1 MASQI
6 LAQGN
11 LNIPPA
17 LIQNGMDAG
26 IPAPR
31 VAANPPNPVDVSNAV
46 KLKAVVA
53 HELVLG
59 RPVPIVVVEAVANYE
74 SDIIL
79 ARQIALAP
87 QPAPPTPGPGPAAAA
102 APPAPAAPMAGV
114 ALIFN
119 TIAASNQ
126 ALNRRLDALSVTLND
141 LQRETA
147 INGNV
152 AKGTGL
158 HIPYTEVPFLD
169 GTLPTVA
176 VVAAAAQGGP
186 TFF

>member
-53 HELVLG
+53 HELGQFFFKMALMKQITQLSFS
-59 RPVPIVVVEAVANYE
+59 P
-74 SDIIL
+74 
-79 ARQIALAP
+79 RQ
-87 QPAPPTPGPGPAAAA
+87 TR
-102 APPAPAAPMAGV
+102 
-114 ALIFN
+114 
-119 TIAASNQ
+119 SH
-126 ALNRRLDALSVTLND
+126 RRS
-141 LQRETA
+141 RS
-147 INGNV
+147 
-152 AKGTGL
+152 
-158 HIPYTEVPFLD
+158 
-169 GTLPTVA
+169 
-176 VVAAAAQGGP
+176 GG
-186 TFF
+186 

>member
-17 LIQNGMDAG
+17 LIQNGMVAG

-46 KLKAVVA
+46 KLKAVVI
-53 HELVLG
+53 LG
-59 RPVPIVVVEAVANYE
+59 RPVPIVVVEA
-74 SDIIL
+74 
-79 ARQIALAP
+79 IALAP